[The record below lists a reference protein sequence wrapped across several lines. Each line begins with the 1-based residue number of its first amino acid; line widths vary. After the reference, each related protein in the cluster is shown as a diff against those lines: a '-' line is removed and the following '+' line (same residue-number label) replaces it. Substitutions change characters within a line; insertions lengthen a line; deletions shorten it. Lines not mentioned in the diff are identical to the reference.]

1 MSQSEYYLRGKELE
15 ENGNLAGAIREFEVD
30 IQKNPDS
37 PDSYLALGE
46 LYSEMGEWENAKKYL
61 STLVLLHPNC
71 SNYFLLGETLYRIGQ
86 TVQAVEAYRMAL
98 REDPEYIEAHLAL
111 ATLYSN
117 SGNEYRKE
125 VYLKNALLL
134 DETNEIVL
142 EELISTYSRTFRFQ
156 EAVELCQKYL
166 IYYPSATQI
175 KVLLVELLM
184 RMERFNAAFEYL
196 SICMKEDFHVQSSLR
211 AVKQEEKSSIKKL
224 LRKKKK
230 RLLNSLATS
239 PDPRLAVDLS
249 VLFLLYGDI
258 YNSAK
263 YLVYA
268 RQLKDRIQMA
278 G

>member
-1 MSQSEYYLRGKELE
+1 MSQSEHYLRGKERE
-15 ENGNLAGAIREFEVD
+15 EFGNLPGAIREFEAD
-30 IQKNPDS
+30 IEENPDR
-37 PDSYLALGE
+37 PDSYLALGV
-46 LYSEMGEWENAKKYL
+46 LYSEIGGWEDASKYF
-61 STLVLLHPNC
+61 SRLVLLQPSC
-71 SNYFLLGETLYRIGQ
+71 KNYYLLGEALYRIGQ
-86 TVQAVEAYRMAL
+86 TVQAVEAFRMAL
-98 REDPEYIEAHLAL
+98 RYEPEFIDAHLSL
-111 ATLYSN
+111 ATLYGN

-134 DETNEIVL
+134 EEENEIVL
-142 EELISTYSRTFRFQ
+142 EELIAIYSKTFRFE

-166 IYYPSATQI
+166 TYYPAATQV

-184 RMERFNAAFEYL
+184 RMEKFNAAFEYL
-196 SICMKEDFHVQSSLR
+196 SVCMKEDPHVQSSLKALR
-211 AVKQEEKSSIKKL
+211 PEEKGSIKRL
-224 LRKKKK
+224 LIKKKK
-230 RLLNSLATS
+230 RLLNSLATN

-249 VLFLLYGDI
+249 MLFLLYGDI